1 MDKKTRAK
9 CIQKGDKK
17 DLQKEL
23 LNSFEVLKTFRD
35 YKGKIHVKKTFN
47 ETTINWDKNK
57 DFLALTPS
65 FLTKNFLISNYKEI
79 RFSN

>member
-1 MDKKTRAK
+1 MFTIENPRKFSKRIQK

-57 DFLALTPS
+57 DFLALTPPS
-65 FLTKNFLISNYKEI
+65 
-79 RFSN
+79 